1 MGKNKEILKLE
12 SIRCQTVL
20 TKCLGPL
27 NSWESKL
34 RVAKESGYNLIH
46 FTPIQEL
53 AGSRSAYS
61 LKDQLKIDPNYGNVG
76 YEDVGK
82 VVAKMRD
89 EWDMASICDIVLNH
103 TGNESLWLQ
112 EHPEATYSCF
122 TCPHLRP
129 AFLVDFMLAIVG
141 ADCKK
146 GNFELFGCPAVIEN
160 EDHIQSLRHQ
170 IMTQY
175 LPKINIHEFY
185 QIDVEKYFT
194 MFVDNVSIFKKFQ
207 NDIHVH
213 YVLSKNMKRNLSNV
227 FRRTERF

>member
-1 MGKNKEILKLE
+1 MVPFFRKSLGACGSIYVQVEPDIRVGRDKQLLKIE
-12 SIRCQTVL
+12 SVRCQTVL
-20 TKCLGPL
+20 TKCLGPI
-27 NSWESKL
+27 STWESKL

-61 LKDQLKIDPNYGNVG
+61 LKDQLRIDPGYGTTS

-82 VVAKMRD
+82 IVAKMRD
-89 EWDMASICDIVLNH
+89 EWGIASICDIVLNH

-112 EHPEATYSCF
+112 EHPEATYSCL

-129 AFLVDFMLAIVG
+129 AFLLDFLLTKVG
-141 ADCKK
+141 DDVKK
-146 GNFELFGCPAVIEN
+146 GSFEMLGCPSVIET
-160 EDHIQSLRHQ
+160 EDHVQALRHQ

-185 QIDVEKYFT
+185 QINVEKYFS
-194 MFVDNVSIFKKFQ
+194 MFVDNVSSLI
-207 NDIHVH
+207 N
-213 YVLSKNMKRNLSNV
+213 
-227 FRRTERF
+227 